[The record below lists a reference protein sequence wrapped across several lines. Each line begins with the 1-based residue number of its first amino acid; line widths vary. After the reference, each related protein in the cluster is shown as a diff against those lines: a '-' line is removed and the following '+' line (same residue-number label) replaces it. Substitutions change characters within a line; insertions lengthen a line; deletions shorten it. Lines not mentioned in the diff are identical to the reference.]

1 MPCLRA
7 QVLPQDSL
15 ALVAFYNS
23 TGGSNWTNHSGWLTG
38 PVNTWYGVTVEENR
52 VAELKFYSDNNL
64 NGTIPEEI
72 GSLYELKT
80 LVISNNP
87 NLTGALPGAIGQLI
101 NLHGLG
107 IGNYSI
113 TGTIPNII
121 GNCSRLEF
129 LNLPENNLAGSIP
142 PEIGNLDS
150 LLILDLHSN
159 QLTGSI
165 PAEIGNCTKLQELWL
180 NDNKLTGTIPSALA
194 NCNQILLLDLS
205 DNHLSGDIP
214 NELATVTSYS
224 SLFFNNNNFTGIPP
238 WDNNWM
244 LDALWIQSNSMTFED
259 IEPHFVGYTWFEYCP
274 QDSMQ
279 TRIDTLLTI
288 GSSFNIYSGTL
299 GQYTTYSW
307 KLNGQ
312 AIPGCDDADTL
323 KLTNI
328 SYANTG
334 TYVCYAQNSLCVTPS
349 GMPMVLV
356 RRPAHIGISP
366 VGVEELQGISTVNIY
381 PNPCRDIL
389 TIGTSLPVNSG
400 TLILTDLQG
409 RLLMQQPWLQNT
421 TKATFDLKS
430 TAPGMYLIRLI
441 ADKRQVAETKLV
453 VVK

>member
-23 TGGSNWTNHSGWLTG
+23 TGGPNWTNDSGWLTG
-38 PVNTWYGVTVEENR
+38 PVSTWYGVTVEENR
-52 VAELKFYSDNNL
+52 VLELKFYSDNNL

-72 GSLYELKT
+72 GGLYELKT
-80 LVISNNP
+80 FVIGNNL
-87 NLTGALPGAIGQLI
+87 NLTGVIPEAIFNIDSLVWF
-101 NLHGLG
+101 G
-107 IGNYSI
+107 IGNCSI
-113 TGTIPNII
+113 TGTIPNTI
-121 GNCSRLEF
+121 GNCSLLKE
-129 LNLPENNLAGSIP
+129 LDLSENNLTGPIP

-150 LLILDLHSN
+150 LLFLDLHDN

-165 PAEIGNCTKLQELWL
+165 PEELGNCTKLWELWL
-180 NDNKLTGTIPSALA
+180 NNNQLIGTIPSTLA
-194 NCNQILLLDLS
+194 GCNQILLLDLS
-205 DNHLSGDIP
+205 DNQLSGDIP
-214 NELATVTSYS
+214 NELATVTSYN
-224 SLFFNNNNFTGIPP
+224 SLFFDNNKFTGIPP

-279 TRIDTLLTI
+279 TCIDTLLTL

-312 AIPGCDDADTL
+312 AIPGCENADTL

-328 SYANTG
+328 SNADTG
-334 TYVCYAQNSLCVTPS
+334 TYICYAQNSLCVTPS

-356 RRPAHIGISP
+356 RRPVHIGIIP

-389 TIGTSLPVNSG
+389 TIETSLPINSG

-409 RLLMQQPWLQNT
+409 RHLMQQPWLQNT
-421 TKATFDLKS
+421 TKAILDLKS
-430 TAPGMYLIRLI
+430 ITPGMYLIRFI
-441 ADKRQVAETKLV
+441 ADKRLMAETKLIIT
-453 VVK
+453 K